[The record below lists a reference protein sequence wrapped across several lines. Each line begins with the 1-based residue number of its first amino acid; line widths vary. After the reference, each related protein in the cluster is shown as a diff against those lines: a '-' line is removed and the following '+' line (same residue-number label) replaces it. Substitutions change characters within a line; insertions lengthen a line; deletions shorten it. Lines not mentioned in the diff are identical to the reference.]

1 MEAKD
6 IYHIGKTNIHSDIWL
21 SKIDNKWFKVEKDIE
36 YKVFGGTLIV
46 PKDFITDL
54 ASIPQIFENI
64 FPKHG
69 LYDASAILH
78 DYLYSG
84 YSEYNINRADSD
96 IIFYKVMLL
105 CNVDDCTA
113 NTMYKAVRLGGDN
126 HYVRNKYN
134 GNYPVDS
141 TALVDK
147 RKIYVEYKKQRNI
160 LLPLFEEG
168 IKND

>member
-1 MEAKD
+1 MEDKD
-6 IYHIGKTNIHSDIWL
+6 LYHIGKTNIHSDIWL

-36 YKVFGGTLIV
+36 YKVFGGILVV

-54 ASIPQIFENI
+54 ASIPNVANPI

-69 LYDASAILH
+69 LYDSGAILH

-84 YSEYNINRADSD
+84 YSIYNINRADSD
-96 IIFYKVMLL
+96 YIFNYVISA
-105 CNVDDCTA
+105 CGVDKTTA
-113 NTMYKAVRLGGDN
+113 ETMYKTVKFFGES

-141 TALVDK
+141 TAFIDK
-147 RKIYVEYKKQRNI
+147 RKVYVEYKKQRNI
-160 LLPLFEEG
+160 LLPLFEEE
-168 IKND
+168 N